1 MAKETKADADAT
13 ETAAPPKKSKK
24 LLIIILIVVLLL
36 VILGGGVAFL
46 LIKKNKAQDGEEA
59 KAAVEK
65 TKQAPPVYVPLDAF
79 TVNLVPENGEQFLQ
93 VLISVE
99 VADAHVA
106 DTLKLYTPK
115 LRNNVM
121 LLLSSKK
128 ASELVSREGKE
139 NLAKDIRDL
148 MNKVL
153 GQGGGDH
160 EKEPPVREVL
170 FTSFIIQ

>member
-1 MAKETKADADAT
+1 M
-13 ETAAPPKKSKK
+13 
-24 LLIIILIVVLLL
+24 LL
-36 VILGGGVAFL
+36 ILGGGVAFL
-46 LIKKNKAQDGEEA
+46 LIKKNKTQDGEEA

-93 VLISVE
+93 ILISVE
-99 VADAHVA
+99 VADAHVG
-106 DTLKLYTPK
+106 DRLKLYTPK

-153 GQGGGDH
+153 GQEGGDH

>member
-1 MAKETKADADAT
+1 M
-13 ETAAPPKKSKK
+13 
-24 LLIIILIVVLLL
+24 
-36 VILGGGVAFL
+36 AFL
-46 LIKKNKAQDGEEA
+46 LIKKNKTQDGEEA

-93 VLISVE
+93 ILISVE
-99 VADAHVA
+99 VADAHVG
-106 DTLKLYTPK
+106 DRLKLYTPK

-153 GQGGGDH
+153 GQEGGDH